1 MDDKLKRAFD
11 LFENGNL
18 EEAEALYDECLNE
31 MDKGTASYETAL
43 HMMGFTKSALGK
55 YEEARL
61 LYLQLREAAQSEQHT
76 EKEQIAL
83 HQLGMVERMAGNY
96 GKAQEY
102 FLEEIAMLERN
113 NPTFHAGFAA
123 NYYEQGM
130 ILLKQHEPDRA
141 ESIMKKSLLYAEK
154 SGDPISIGCSLRG
167 LGEIS
172 LVQERRKEAT
182 DYWMRAR
189 MAFEGAGERNGVR
202 EIDELLQTE

>member
-1 MDDKLKRAFD
+1 MDDKLKRAFN
-11 LFENGNL
+11 LFDNGRL
-18 EEAEALYDECLNE
+18 EEAEAIYDECLNG
-31 MDKGTASYETAL
+31 MDKGTAAYENAL

-61 LYLQLREAAQSEQHT
+61 LYRQLREAAQSEQHT

-102 FLEEIAMLERN
+102 FMEEFTMLEQNR
-113 NPTFHAGFAA
+113 PAFHTGFAA

-130 ILLKQHEPDRA
+130 ILLKKNSLHQA
-141 ESIMKKSLLYAEK
+141 EEIMKKSLLYAEK

-172 LVQERRKEAT
+172 IAQERREEAT

-189 MAFEGAGERNGVR
+189 MAFEGAGEMNGVR
-202 EIDELLQTE
+202 EIDQLLQTE